1 MTFKFSIFCQKPE
14 RRKCTKS
21 NKSRSITLLEKSQC
35 SKFFSS
41 VFSHIQIEYED
52 FPYKF
57 PSSVRMR
64 ENKDQKNSEYRQV
77 LHSASS
83 DLLNFEIIICNY
95 NFDNGKLNKTN

>member
-1 MTFKFSIFCQKPE
+1 MRPKAVTDLKKGLYSP
-14 RRKCTKS
+14 
-21 NKSRSITLLEKSQC
+21 L